1 MQDAQTAVRESKKPA
16 NLTLL
21 AAPSRQI
28 SNDYKR
34 REKRVTSEAKMCV
47 KLALF
52 AMLAL

>member
-21 AAPSRQI
+21 AARQI